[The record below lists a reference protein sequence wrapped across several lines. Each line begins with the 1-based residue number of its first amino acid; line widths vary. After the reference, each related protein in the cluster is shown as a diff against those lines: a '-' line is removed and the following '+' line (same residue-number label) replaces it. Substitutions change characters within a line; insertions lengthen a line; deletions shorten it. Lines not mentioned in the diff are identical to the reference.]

1 MEQRANSFNNE
12 TGAYPEAY
20 SATDQSHRVNCSISD
35 HTCSRSFSELNLQE
49 ESLSCLSSSV
59 DAELDNYNKRGEC
72 VSDICG
78 NKNGNEAC
86 VLGEACNNIHFSYKE
101 CDDYRHKNETDEDS
115 QLEYHSAEE
124 QDCYDQTTS
133 YMSFEHEKTSGI
145 QNLEVLELVDSV
157 CRVATDEEDSFASG
171 HSTMEEFCNEA
182 AIPEL
187 PQMFVQDSVP
197 LMDYKGL
204 KCENE
209 HTNDMYR
216 SILCENSFESDAYGS
231 TARAYQ
237 TVLQANSLENQ
248 DKIKHIPVCDNAQ
261 SAPKAK
267 EQEVSKKRD
276 GLNHMLLK
284 QGNPCILPWET
295 SVVTS
300 TWISSKN
307 TEDASSYICEESF
320 LSAFDTDCD
329 GCTQKIVE
337 AKFSF
342 SSAASRIPV
351 RGSNLSGAEIRDKSA
366 GDSTTEGSDLEQ
378 NCHICLN
385 KITCNQKVTINQ
397 TVDAS
402 SDFRACFTTSR
413 ATNAKASV
421 ASRADNTEITMMNK
435 TRPKEWQTEN
445 YTSVAC
451 NTDLSCIHSN
461 REEIISKLAETGV
474 NGTDT
479 CITAPEWISQ
489 IQDPLKLKNNLYIG
503 EAKENP
509 ERMLHLTTEVESCSS
524 HCCKKILQR
533 AIKADLQLLQTHYW
547 MCRQHCWKI
556 YKLVTEEKECFS
568 RNLNSNFV
576 NLVSAFEELKVRYK
590 NMREK
595 LVRGIPLDALP
606 PLSVE
611 SKLLSIFSSYIPSK
625 LVSEDL
631 HYDVGPGNS
640 EMETLKPKETET
652 STSLTGAPSSIAS
665 QRVWL
670 PASSKL
676 KCRTFE
682 ENYKDED
689 VEKDLRKSQEL
700 YGHWFDAKEN
710 LTATDLLVT
719 LQGNAKEQGK
729 LESVCTTVKTVE
741 SRRIDP
747 DEQYFICVSGLSPSV
762 LEVDLRS
769 HFSKYEVSEVSVC
782 GDPDQYRYA
791 FLSFKKASKAKLAVE
806 EMNGKEIK
814 GKAIIVCCTKTA
826 EENISPASQK
836 LSSPPFCKNQVTNSV
851 QKNVENTDPP
861 STSLKVPVT
870 TSASVRGCAPS
881 SACSKVPPLIS
892 TKVLG
897 SLKPHTCQ
905 SVAVTQKT
913 IRGDLLKVK
922 SVQFFPDPSATYM
935 PPNTLNLSSFTKLM
949 KKLQELHPEASRND
963 IVDAL
968 LEVRTNNNGFLSGLS
983 INAIVE
989 MASLALRK
997 DTGQYKK
1004 K

>member
-1 MEQRANSFNNE
+1 MEQRANSVNNE

-20 SATDQSHRVNCSISD
+20 SATDQSNRVNYSISD

-86 VLGEACNNIHFSYKE
+86 ALGEACNNIHFSYKE

-157 CRVATDEEDSFASG
+157 CRVATDGEDSFASG

-187 PQMFVQDSVP
+187 PQTFVQDSVP
-197 LMDYKGL
+197 LMDYNGL

-209 HTNDMYR
+209 HTNDMYH
-216 SILCENSFESDAYGS
+216 STVCENSFESDACGS

-284 QGNPCILPWET
+284 QENPCILPWET

-342 SSAASRIPV
+342 SSAASRIPE

-366 GDSTTEGSDLEQ
+366 GDSTMKGSDLEQ

-435 TRPKEWQTEN
+435 TRPKEWQTQN

-461 REEIISKLAETGV
+461 TEEIISKLAETGV

-479 CITAPEWISQ
+479 CITTPEWISQ

-568 RNLNSNFV
+568 RNLNSDFV

-652 STSLTGAPSSIAS
+652 STSLTGAPSSIAT
-665 QRVWL
+665 QTVCL

-700 YGHWFDAKEN
+700 YGHWFDAKQN

-729 LESVCTTVKTVE
+729 LERVGTTVKTVE

-826 EENISPASQK
+826 EENVSPASQK

-870 TSASVRGCAPS
+870 TSASIRGCAPS

-922 SVQFFPDPSATYM
+922 SVQFFPDPSATFM

-983 INAIVE
+983 VNAIVE

-997 DTGQYKK
+997 DTGQHKK

>member
-1 MEQRANSFNNE
+1 MEQRANSVNNE

-20 SATDQSHRVNCSISD
+20 SATDQSNRVNYSISD

-86 VLGEACNNIHFSYKE
+86 ALGEACNNIHFSYKE

-157 CRVATDEEDSFASG
+157 CRVATDGEDSFASG

-187 PQMFVQDSVP
+187 PQTFVQDSVP
-197 LMDYKGL
+197 LMDYNGL

-209 HTNDMYR
+209 HTNDMYH
-216 SILCENSFESDAYGS
+216 STVCENSFESDACGS

-284 QGNPCILPWET
+284 QENPCILPWET

-342 SSAASRIPV
+342 SSAASRIPE

-366 GDSTTEGSDLEQ
+366 GDSTMKGSDLEQ

-435 TRPKEWQTEN
+435 TRPKEWQTQN

-461 REEIISKLAETGV
+461 TEEIISKLAETGV

-479 CITAPEWISQ
+479 CITTPEWISQ

-568 RNLNSNFV
+568 RNLNSDFV

-652 STSLTGAPSSIAS
+652 STSLTGAPSSIAT
-665 QRVWL
+665 QTVCL

-689 VEKDLRKSQEL
+689 VEKE
-700 YGHWFDAKEN
+700 
-710 LTATDLLVT
+710 
-719 LQGNAKEQGK
+719 
-729 LESVCTTVKTVE
+729 VKTVE

-826 EENISPASQK
+826 EENVSPASQK

-870 TSASVRGCAPS
+870 TSASIRGCAPS

-922 SVQFFPDPSATYM
+922 SVQFFPDPSATFM

-983 INAIVE
+983 VNAIVE

-997 DTGQYKK
+997 DTGQHKK

>member
-1 MEQRANSFNNE
+1 MEQRANSIVNNK

-20 SATDQSHRVNCSISD
+20 SATDQSNGVNCSISD

-59 DAELDNYNKRGEC
+59 DAELDNYNKRREC

-86 VLGEACNNIHFSYKE
+86 VLGEACNNIYFSCKE
-101 CDDYRHKNETDEDS
+101 SDDYRHKNETDEDS

-145 QNLEVLELVDSV
+145 QNLEVLELVNPV
-157 CRVATDEEDSFASG
+157 CRDTTDGEDPFASG
-171 HSTMEEFCNEA
+171 HSTIKEFCNEV

-187 PQMFVQDSVP
+187 PQMFVQDSI
-197 LMDYKGL
+197 LMMDYKGV

-209 HTNDMYR
+209 QTSEMYH
-216 SILCENSFESDAYGS
+216 STFCENSFESDACGS
-231 TARAYQ
+231 TARAYE

-267 EQEVSKKRD
+267 EQEVPKKREV
-276 GLNHMLLK
+276 LNHMLLK

-307 TEDASSYICEESF
+307 TEDTSSYICEESF
-320 LSAFDTDCD
+320 LSAVDTDCD

-351 RGSNLSGAEIRDKSA
+351 RESNLSSAEIRDKSA
-366 GDSTTEGSDLEQ
+366 GDSTMRGSDLEQ

-385 KITCNQKVTINQ
+385 KTTCNHKVTINQ

-451 NTDLSCIHSN
+451 NTDLSFIHSN

-479 CITAPEWISQ
+479 CITTPEWISQ
-489 IQDPLKLKNNLYIG
+489 IK
-503 EAKENP
+503 
-509 ERMLHLTTEVESCSS
+509 SCSS

-556 YKLVTEEKECFS
+556 YKLVTEEKE
-568 RNLNSNFV
+568 NLKSDFV

-625 LVSEDL
+625 IE
-631 HYDVGPGNS
+631 
-640 EMETLKPKETET
+640 
-652 STSLTGAPSSIAS
+652 
-665 QRVWL
+665 
-670 PASSKL
+670 
-676 KCRTFE
+676 
-682 ENYKDED
+682 
-689 VEKDLRKSQEL
+689 LRWHVLLFL
-700 YGHWFDAKEN
+700 YI
-710 LTATDLLVT
+710 
-719 LQGNAKEQGK
+719 
-729 LESVCTTVKTVE
+729 SVFPEVKTVE

-747 DEQYFICVSGLSPSV
+747 NKQYFICVSGLSPSV
-762 LEVDLRS
+762 SEIDLRS
-769 HFSKYEVSEVSVC
+769 QFSKYEVSEVSIC
-782 GDPDQYRYA
+782 EDPNQYRYA

-814 GKAIIVCCTKTA
+814 GKAIIVCCTKTV
-826 EENISPASQK
+826 EENVSPAYQK
-836 LSSPPFCKNQVTNSV
+836 LSSKNQVTNSV

-861 STSLKVPVT
+861 STSLKVP
-870 TSASVRGCAPS
+870 
-881 SACSKVPPLIS
+881 
-892 TKVLG
+892 
-897 SLKPHTCQ
+897 
-905 SVAVTQKT
+905 T

-922 SVQFFPDPSATYM
+922 PVQFFPDPSATFM

-983 INAIVE
+983 INTIVE
-989 MASLALRK
+989 MVSLALRK

>member
-1 MEQRANSFNNE
+1 
-12 TGAYPEAY
+12 
-20 SATDQSHRVNCSISD
+20 
-35 HTCSRSFSELNLQE
+35 
-49 ESLSCLSSSV
+49 
-59 DAELDNYNKRGEC
+59 
-72 VSDICG
+72 
-78 NKNGNEAC
+78 
-86 VLGEACNNIHFSYKE
+86 
-101 CDDYRHKNETDEDS
+101 
-115 QLEYHSAEE
+115 
-124 QDCYDQTTS
+124 
-133 YMSFEHEKTSGI
+133 
-145 QNLEVLELVDSV
+145 
-157 CRVATDEEDSFASG
+157 
-171 HSTMEEFCNEA
+171 
-182 AIPEL
+182 
-187 PQMFVQDSVP
+187 
-197 LMDYKGL
+197 
-204 KCENE
+204 
-209 HTNDMYR
+209 
-216 SILCENSFESDAYGS
+216 
-231 TARAYQ
+231 
-237 TVLQANSLENQ
+237 
-248 DKIKHIPVCDNAQ
+248 
-261 SAPKAK
+261 
-267 EQEVSKKRD
+267 
-276 GLNHMLLK
+276 
-284 QGNPCILPWET
+284 
-295 SVVTS
+295 
-300 TWISSKN
+300 
-307 TEDASSYICEESF
+307 
-320 LSAFDTDCD
+320 
-329 GCTQKIVE
+329 
-337 AKFSF
+337 
-342 SSAASRIPV
+342 
-351 RGSNLSGAEIRDKSA
+351 
-366 GDSTTEGSDLEQ
+366 
-378 NCHICLN
+378 
-385 KITCNQKVTINQ
+385 
-397 TVDAS
+397 
-402 SDFRACFTTSR
+402 
-413 ATNAKASV
+413 
-421 ASRADNTEITMMNK
+421 MMNK

-729 LESVCTTVKTVE
+729 LESVCTTEVKTVE

-791 FLSFKKASKAKLAVE
+791 FLSFKKA
-806 EMNGKEIK
+806 I
-814 GKAIIVCCTKTA
+814 
-826 EENISPASQK
+826 
-836 LSSPPFCKNQVTNSV
+836 
-851 QKNVENTDPP
+851 
-861 STSLKVPVT
+861 
-870 TSASVRGCAPS
+870 
-881 SACSKVPPLIS
+881 PPLIS